1 MGKWLAEFQE
11 NTLETGNQT
20 TDSTDTSHDLSV
32 LSGRDQGILK
42 EKAIDLKL
50 MARVS
55 DACAGLD
62 MAPEQFIRVLNSK
75 AKEQIIS
82 GELSASKLK
91 NFAKE
96 IDESIKA
103 GVVKFITDMV
113 EKEFNRNIANE

>member
-11 NTLETGNQT
+11 NTPETDISCT
-20 TDSTDTSHDLSV
+20 DKTDSSHDVSV
-32 LSGRDQGILK
+32 MSVPHQGILK
-42 EKAIDLKL
+42 EELIEPEL
-50 MARVS
+50 MAPVS
-55 DACAGLD
+55 EACTGLD
-62 MAPEQFIRVLNSK
+62 ITPEQFIRILNGE
-75 AKEQIIS
+75 AKKHIIS
-82 GELSASKLK
+82 GDLPASKLK